1 MKEELSEREYYVITN
16 RYGLNGMPA
25 YTQREVA
32 DMLNISRSYIS
43 RIEKKA
49 LNVLK
54 NKIEERKIYYPN
66 E

>member
-1 MKEELSEREYYVITN
+1 MKQELTEREYYVILH
-16 RYGLNGMPA
+16 RYGINGNPA

-32 DMLNISRSYIS
+32 NMLNISRSYIS